1 MIRQDAEKI
10 WQEILHRIQPGDAVA
25 RALEQIPLRDRVHV
39 VAVGKAAWHM
49 AKAAQNVL
57 ADRIKAGI
65 VITKYHHAEGDIL
78 GFVCYEAGHPVP
90 DENSYRAT
98 RAALKLTESLTE
110 EDTVLLLLSGGG
122 SALFED
128 PVVSP
133 EEMQNITEQLLA
145 SGADIVEINTLRK
158 RLSRVKGGRFAMCCA
173 PAKVCAIVLS
183 DVLGDRLDMIA
194 SGPAYPDS
202 STCREALSIV
212 EKYGLQFSHSVLQ
225 HLATETPKEITNAEH
240 HIIGSVGQLCRVAS
254 EVCEEFGY
262 RPILLT
268 DCLQGQARDAG
279 AWLGGLAREQAQKG
293 EKVALLAGGETVVK
307 VTGTGKG
314 GRNQELALAAC
325 AEIAGCKNV
334 VIFSLGSD
342 GTDGPTEAA
351 GGCVDGQT
359 LEKLT
364 QKGLSLP
371 EILQNNDAYHGLLAA
386 RGLIV
391 TGPTGTNINDIAI
404 ALISP

>member
-10 WQEILHRIQPGDAVA
+10 WQEILERIKPGDAVA
-25 RALEQIPLRDRVHV
+25 RALEQLPLGDKLHV

-57 ADRIKAGI
+57 ADRIKQGI
-65 VITKYHHAEGDIL
+65 VITKYHHTKGDIP
-78 GFVCYEAGHPVP
+78 GFTCYEAGHPVP

-98 RAALKLTESLTE
+98 RAALKLTEDLTE

-128 PVVSP
+128 PLVSP
-133 EEMQNITEQLLA
+133 EEMQDVTEQLLA

-173 PAKVCAIVLS
+173 PAKVCVVVLS

-212 EKYGLQFSHSVLQ
+212 EKYGLQFPDSVLR
-225 HLATETPKEITNAEH
+225 HLAVETPKEITNAEH

-254 EVCEEFGY
+254 EVCEKFGY

-268 DCLQGQARDAG
+268 DSLQGQAREAG
-279 AWLGGLAREQAQKG
+279 RWLGGLARQQAQKG

-307 VTGTGKG
+307 VTGNGKG
-314 GRNQELALAAC
+314 GRNQELAIAAC
-325 AEIAGCKNV
+325 PEIAGCRNV
-334 VIFSLGSD
+334 ALFSLGSD

-351 GGCVDGQT
+351 GGCVDGRT
-359 LEKLT
+359 LEKLE
-364 QKGLSLP
+364 QKGLSIS
-371 EILQNNDAYHGLLAA
+371 EILQNNDAYHGLLAVD
-386 RGLIV
+386 GLIV

>member
-10 WQEILHRIQPGDAVA
+10 WQEILHRIKPGNAVV
-25 RALEQIPLRDRVHV
+25 RALEQIPLGGKLYV

-57 ADRIKAGI
+57 ADRIETGI
-65 VITKYHHAEGDIL
+65 VITKYHHVEGEIP
-78 GFVCYEAGHPVP
+78 GFTCYEAGHPVP
-90 DENSYRAT
+90 DENSFRAT
-98 RAALKLTESLTE
+98 RAVLKLTEGLTE

-128 PVVSP
+128 PLVSA
-133 EEMQNITEQLLA
+133 EQMQDVTEQLLS
-145 SGADIVEINTLRK
+145 SGADIVEVNTIRK
-158 RLSRVKGGRFAMCCA
+158 RLSRVKGGRFATHCA
-173 PAKVCAIVLS
+173 PAKVCVIVLS

-225 HLATETPKEITNAEH
+225 HLQIETPKEITNAEH

-254 EVCEEFGY
+254 KVCEDFGY
-262 RPILLT
+262 RPVLLT

-279 AWLGGLAREQAQKG
+279 RWLGRAAREQAQKG
-293 EKVALLAGGETVVK
+293 EKVALIAGGETVVK
-307 VTGTGKG
+307 VTGSGKG
-314 GRNQELALAAC
+314 GRNQELALSAA

-334 VIFSLGSD
+334 VLFSLGSD

-359 LEKLT
+359 LEKLEE
-364 QKGLSLP
+364 KDLSLP
-371 EILQNNDAYHGLLAA
+371 EILQNNDAYHGLLASG
-386 RGLIV
+386 GLIV
-391 TGPTGTNINDIAI
+391 TGPTGTNINDISI